1 MVHASTMALIEAAG
15 MDPSDYVERTLR
27 HLSYRTTAGVGDQS
41 SRLVDMPG
49 MPAHTGGYF
58 DRPPNGVA
66 LMNAID
72 LAEGVRLLTHAPGE
86 PCSML
91 MRRTLL
97 PDTLA
102 TALEGRRLD
111 EVVDHAA
118 TRVDGLV
125 VTRIETNPQP
135 HAGMIRL
142 HLGRAAWRMVETE
155 I

>member
-15 MDPSDYVERTLR
+15 IDPTEYVERTLH
-27 HLSYRTTAGVGDQS
+27 HLSYRTTAGVGDRS

-58 DRPPNGVA
+58 AKPQNGAA

-72 LAEGVRLLTHAPGE
+72 LMDGMRLLTHAPGE

-91 MRRTLL
+91 MRRSLL
-97 PDTLA
+97 PDTL
-102 TALEGRRLD
+102 TSALQGRRLD
-111 EVVDHAA
+111 EIVDHPA
-118 TRVDGLV
+118 TRIDGLD
-125 VTRIETNPQP
+125 VTRVETNPQP

-142 HLGRAAWRMVETE
+142 HLGRAAWRRVETE
-155 I
+155 N